1 MDIAGMSTAMSNLQ
15 TRTEHA
21 VKINSMVKDQMEAV
35 GQQALKL
42 IDSAAPVAAPVAA
55 PDPSSPLGHNIDIRV

>member
-21 VKINSMVKDQMEAV
+21 VKIYSMVKDQMEAV

-42 IDSAAPVAAPVAA
+42 IDSAAPVAAP
-55 PDPSSPLGHNIDIRV
+55 DPSSPLGHNIDIRV